1 MPDATSEFLRAM
13 FRRGDF
19 HDATN
24 LEALDALAEEHK
36 EMRHNIT
43 GFRME
48 DGRWLNM
55 LGNGDLVNIAC
66 ADGHPAEIMDT
77 SFALQALSGK
87 YVALN
92 HVDLSNDVHSVPGEI
107 DDEVA
112 RLKLKCSGVT
122 IDELLPDQKSYLE
135 SWEE

>member
-1 MPDATSEFLRAM
+1 M
-13 FRRGDF
+13 
-19 HDATN
+19 N
-24 LEALDALAEEHK
+24 L
-36 EMRHNIT
+36 
-43 GFRME
+43 
-48 DGRWLNM
+48 

-77 SFALQALSGK
+77 SFALQALCGK

-92 HVDLSNDVHSVPGEI
+92 HADLSKDVHSVPEEI

-112 RLKLKCSGVT
+112 RLKLKGLGVT
-122 IDELLPDQKSYLE
+122 IDELLPKQKSYLE